1 MMDTGNLERQHQ
13 DFFVIMEKISIHRS
27 EEQVKANAAAIA
39 LLLNQLS
46 GKLKIHAISED
57 KFLYP
62 SLMNHSN
69 PNIKSI
75 SQKFYTEMGGLAQE
89 FEEFKNNFATTNK
102 ISSNPAAFLIASQK
116 VFTAFQRRVN
126 KENTELYPLAVL

>member
-1 MMDTGNLERQHQ
+1 MIDTGNLERQHQ
-13 DFFVIMEKISIHRS
+13 DFFVLMGKISIHRS
-27 EEQVKANAAAIA
+27 EEQVKANASAIA

-69 PNIKSI
+69 LNIKNI
-75 SQKFYTEMGGLAQE
+75 SQRFYTEMGGLAQV

-102 ISSNPAAFLIASQK
+102 ISANPASFLSESQK
-116 VFTAFQRRVN
+116 VFTALQRRVD
-126 KENTELYPLAVL
+126 KENAELYPLVAL

>member
-1 MMDTGNLERQHQ
+1 MIDTGNLERQHQ
-13 DFFVIMEKISIHRS
+13 DFFALMDKISIHKS
-27 EEQVKANAAAIA
+27 EGQVKAHASAIA

-69 PNIKSI
+69 SSVKTI
-75 SQKFYTEMGGLAQE
+75 SQNFYAEMGGLAQV
-89 FEEFKNNFATTNK
+89 FEEFKSNFATTNK
-102 ISSNPAAFLIASQK
+102 ISANPAAFLSESQK
-116 VFTAFQRRVN
+116 VFTALQRRVN
-126 KENTELYPLAVL
+126 KENTELYPLAAL